1 MADRKRILML
11 ALNKKVEALR
21 MTSGLTL
28 LDHPIQVLIWG
39 KLPESPEVAEQM
51 EALEFSEVP
60 MTELDPVD
68 VVATYATVA
77 AQIMNS
83 DVAYFV

>member
-1 MADRKRILML
+1 
-11 ALNKKVEALR
+11 